1 MEELRLTDDRL
12 CVLDHPLIEQKL
24 TIMRDESTVPS
35 LFRQMVHDVSMLEV
49 YEATRDLPTEP
60 VSLRTP
66 LKPMMGKRV
75 PNDALA
81 VVPILRAGM
90 GMLDGVLSV
99 VPSAAVGV
107 LGMERDHETHKPRK
121 YYAKMP
127 ASIENRTVLLVD
139 PMLATGG
146 SALAAIHFLREQGVK
161 DIRLLV
167 LVAAPEGVRAVLD
180 DDPDVRIWTCALDE
194 GLDDKAYIVPGLG
207 DAGDRIFGTF

>member
-1 MEELRLTDDRL
+1 MEELRLTDERL
-12 CVLDHPLIEQKL
+12 CVLDHPLIEHKL

-35 LFRQMVHDVSMLEV
+35 QFRQMVHDVSMLEV
-49 YEATRDLPTEP
+49 YEATRDLKTEP
-60 VSLRTP
+60 VSVRTP
-66 LKPMMGKRV
+66 LRPTMGKLV

-81 VVPILRAGM
+81 VVPILRASM

-99 VPSAAVGV
+99 IPSAAVGV
-107 LGMERDHETHKPRK
+107 LGMERDHETHKPRE

-127 ASIENRTVLLVD
+127 NGIENRTVLLID

-146 SALAAIHFLREQGVK
+146 SALAAIHYLREHGVK
-161 DIRLLV
+161 EIRLLV
-167 LVAAPEGVRAVLD
+167 LVAAPEGVRAVLE

-194 GLDDKAYIVPGLG
+194 GLDDQAYILPGLG